1 MLNNVIEIKNLTK
14 QFDDFTLNNVS
25 LNIPSGTV
33 VGLIGENGAGKST
46 LISSLLGIL
55 KSNYTKLTIF
65 NKDLKKYE
73 KEIKSDIAVIF
84 DETHFNLEFTP
95 KFIGLLMSKTYPNWD
110 MKLYHKYLEQFEIP
124 LKKKIKKFSRG
135 MKMKMEF
142 AIAFSHD
149 AKLIILDEATSGL
162 DPIVRDEILN
172 ILRTFTEDEDHT
184 VLMSSHITSDLDKI
198 SDYIAYLRHG
208 ELLFMKSYD
217 ELHENYGI
225 IHGSKELLESL
236 NDDDI
241 IGVIKE
247 PYHYSVLVNNR
258 VEIQKTFADL
268 EISRPT
274 VEEIMLFYA
283 KGAKKLC

>member
-1 MLNNVIEIKNLTK
+1 
-14 QFDDFTLNNVS
+14 
-25 LNIPSGTV
+25 
-33 VGLIGENGAGKST
+33 
-46 LISSLLGIL
+46 
-55 KSNYTKLTIF
+55 
-65 NKDLKKYE
+65 
-73 KEIKSDIAVIF
+73 
-84 DETHFNLEFTP
+84 
-95 KFIGLLMSKTYPNWD
+95 
-110 MKLYHKYLEQFEIP
+110 
-124 LKKKIKKFSRG
+124 
-135 MKMKMEF
+135 
-142 AIAFSHD
+142 
-149 AKLIILDEATSGL
+149 
-162 DPIVRDEILN
+162 
-172 ILRTFTEDEDHT
+172 
-184 VLMSSHITSDLDKI
+184 MSSHITSDLDKI